1 MRDDVQAPARAGE
14 CPGPRAPRT
23 APGLLVLG
31 GSVLGFLTLCWLLRS
46 FVTDDAW
53 ISLRYA
59 QNLASGD
66 GFVWNPGG
74 APVEGFSNPLL
85 VGLEALGYAA
95 GLDGL
100 VVARAVG
107 VLSGVVLLVLLWH
120 RGHQLVGGLAA
131 GVATVLV
138 GLSPALAFWAVG
150 GLETLPTTLALTAAT
165 LELARRGGGSPLR
178 AGLWLALLP
187 WLRPEGIAVAMAL
200 AVVSEAGG
208 ILRAGHRRTA
218 VRRLAL
224 VAGLPVLS
232 QLVLEVGRLL
242 AYGHLVPNSVLYK
255 SGTGR
260 FAEVTAKFIEQAA
273 PVAPLAVV
281 GALVLPGRLRLLAV
295 PPAVYLAGSP
305 FMLDS
310 VNAYSRF
317 LLPVWPLVVLLAAA
331 AVAAAVRTLAPG
343 RSWAVVPAAATVT
356 AVIAGF
362 LLVLNPA
369 SLLAARAAALGYQ
382 QCRSEPRA
390 DAARWLRENTP
401 PDAVV
406 SVSDAGVLPAQIGD
420 RFVVD
425 QFTLNSPVL
434 QQEGVVGTARRAEI
448 VHAAD
453 PLAIVLASSSPQ
465 ELDPAYGTDAAVA
478 AHPGF
483 ADYGQAYVASGGPD
497 CGYHLLVYT
506 RS

>member
-1 MRDDVQAPARAGE
+1 V
-14 CPGPRAPRT
+14 
-23 APGLLVLG
+23 
-31 GSVLGFLTLCWLLRS
+31 
-46 FVTDDAW
+46 
-53 ISLRYA
+53 
-59 QNLASGD
+59 
-66 GFVWNPGG
+66 
-74 APVEGFSNPLL
+74 
-85 VGLEALGYAA
+85 
-95 GLDGL
+95 
-100 VVARAVG
+100 
-107 VLSGVVLLVLLWH
+107 
-120 RGHQLVGGLAA
+120 
-131 GVATVLV
+131 
-138 GLSPALAFWAVG
+138 
-150 GLETLPTTLALTAAT
+150 
-165 LELARRGGGSPLR
+165 
-178 AGLWLALLP
+178 LP
-187 WLRPEGIAVAMAL
+187 WLRPEGIAVALAL

-208 ILRAGHRRTA
+208 ILRAGQRRTA
-218 VRRLAL
+218 LHRLAL

-242 AYGHLVPNSVLYK
+242 AYGHLVPNSVIYK

-273 PVAPLAVV
+273 PVAPLAVM

-343 RSWAVVPAAATVT
+343 RPSAVARGRSWAVVPAAAAVT

-369 SLLAARAAALGYQ
+369 SLLAARASALGYQ

-406 SVSDAGVLPAQIGD
+406 SVSDAGVLPAQVGD

-483 ADYGQAYVASGGPD
+483 ADYGQAYVASGGAD
-497 CGYHLLVYT
+497 CGYHLFVYT
-506 RS
+506 RP